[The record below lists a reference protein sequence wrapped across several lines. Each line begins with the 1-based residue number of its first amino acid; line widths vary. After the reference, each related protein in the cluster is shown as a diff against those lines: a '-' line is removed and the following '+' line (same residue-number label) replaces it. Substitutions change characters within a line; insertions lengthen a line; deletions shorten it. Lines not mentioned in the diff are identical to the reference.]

1 MSKTLPDK
9 EIKNLIGSV
18 ILGANA
24 DLINPN
30 GIQLRLGESV
40 LFHSTNEEK
49 KLKAGHFLKVSP
61 GESLIFSSLEKLDFS
76 KATVQAHY
84 PNCALMALITPT
96 TTMMREG
103 IAQVSSKI
111 DPGFKG
117 VLNWSLR
124 NCASKDLT
132 LQHAEPIFKLTFM
145 LLSEAEH
152 PESLYGDRKNDAYQ
166 HTSGIARSNRRLPT
180 DIPKEKL
187 IQSSFE
193 KLDPRKRLEEAG
205 YPFNHIGRELIE
217 LHGSFE
223 TVSKDVL
230 LLKDQ
235 FNKMSD
241 KLSEKIDEESNR
253 LKESIQD
260 LKAYLT
266 ERIDYV
272 FSNRFNK
279 SLGILIA
286 AISLLLS
293 LYLFI
298 DAYSITQKQT
308 AGILLLVA
316 VIIAL
321 GTFYFYRKSNH

>member
-1 MSKTLPDK
+1 M
-9 EIKNLIGSV
+9 KNNFLI
-18 ILGANA
+18 I
-24 DLINPN
+24 
-30 GIQLRLGESV
+30 
-40 LFHSTNEEK
+40 
-49 KLKAGHFLKVSP
+49 
-61 GESLIFSSLEKLDFS
+61 
-76 KATVQAHY
+76 
-84 PNCALMALITPT
+84 
-96 TTMMREG
+96 
-103 IAQVSSKI
+103 
-111 DPGFKG
+111 G
-117 VLNWSLR
+117 V
-124 NCASKDLT
+124 
-132 LQHAEPIFKLTFM
+132 
-145 LLSEAEH
+145 
-152 PESLYGDRKNDAYQ
+152 
-166 HTSGIARSNRRLPT
+166 
-180 DIPKEKL
+180 
-187 IQSSFE
+187 
-193 KLDPRKRLEEAG
+193 
-205 YPFNHIGRELIE
+205 
-217 LHGSFE
+217 HGSFE

-286 AISLLLS
+286 AISLLFS

-321 GTFYFYRKSNH
+321 GTFYFYRKSNHWGFCGGLLHPLDRFKVPVISAAPGQTIGKVFS